1 MTILPLSLSADAH
14 LYLVIFAHSLM
25 IATRLRHARLY
36 RIDFD
41 SEASQ

>member
-1 MTILPLSLSADAH
+1 MTPLPIALPQLS
-14 LYLVIFAHSLM
+14 VTFAHSLM

-41 SEASQ
+41 SEASK

>member
-1 MTILPLSLSADAH
+1 MRTRIHYYLPP
-14 LYLVIFAHSLM
+14 VIFAHSLM

-41 SEASQ
+41 SEART